1 MLLNSLVCND
11 KKCLQFL
18 LYSLKFKTTAG
29 GKGRYLSQ
37 REKATAQA
45 PGLNVPFWKY
55 EPIQCCLQLGRIIS
69 LSKTNSSFINEMIQ
83 DTTDISFIEGTK
95 YIK

>member
-1 MLLNSLVCND
+1 MLR
-11 KKCLQFL
+11 FL

-69 LSKTNSSFINEMIQ
+69 LSETNLSLINEMIQ
-83 DTTDISFIEGTK
+83 DTNDVLLLKEQNKLSKINDPEVL
-95 YIK
+95 